1 MSSGPL
7 LEVSGVVK
15 KFGGLVALDGVDL
28 AVNPGT
34 FSILAGP
41 NGSGKTTLLNVIS
54 GIYRPERGRVVFDG
68 VDITHAPPHVRARRG
83 IARTFQTPRVAA
95 KLSVLDNVVFGAVAA
110 ESPLDL
116 RWKSREDKLAR
127 RALEILK
134 LVNLD
139 HMWDRPA
146 AHLSGGQLKLLEIA
160 RALMADAKLILMDEP
175 GAGLNPALAKQLFEF
190 MRGLARRGY
199 TLLVVEH
206 RLDLAADYADY
217 MYVLYNGR
225 VLSHGRPD
233 VVLSDKKVTE
243 AFMA

>member
-1 MSSGPL
+1 M
-7 LEVSGVVK
+7 
-15 KFGGLVALDGVDL
+15 
-28 AVNPGT
+28 
-34 FSILAGP
+34 
-41 NGSGKTTLLNVIS
+41 
-54 GIYRPERGRVVFDG
+54 
-68 VDITHAPPHVRARRG
+68 
-83 IARTFQTPRVAA
+83 PRVAA

-116 RWKSREDKLAR
+116 RWKNREDKLAR

-190 MRGLARRGY
+190 MRWPSPPRLYASRG
-199 TLLVVEH
+199 
-206 RLDLAADYADY
+206 
-217 MYVLYNGR
+217 
-225 VLSHGRPD
+225 
-233 VVLSDKKVTE
+233 
-243 AFMA
+243 

>member
-1 MSSGPL
+1 
-7 LEVSGVVK
+7 
-15 KFGGLVALDGVDL
+15 VA
-28 AVNPGT
+28 T
-34 FSILAGP
+34 
-41 NGSGKTTLLNVIS
+41 
-54 GIYRPERGRVVFDG
+54 
-68 VDITHAPPHVRARRG
+68 
-83 IARTFQTPRVAA
+83 

-160 RALMADAKLILMDEP
+160 RALMANAKLILMDEP

-233 VVLSDKKVTE
+233 VVLSDKKVIE

>member
-1 MSSGPL
+1 
-7 LEVSGVVK
+7 
-15 KFGGLVALDGVDL
+15 LVALDGVDL

-68 VDITHAPPHVRARRG
+68 VDITHSPPHVRARRG

-110 ESPLDL
+110 ESPLDF

-190 MRGLARRGY
+190 MRGLTRRGY

-233 VVLSDKKVTE
+233 VVLSDKKVLE
-243 AFMA
+243 VFMA